1 MADLIP
7 SLSSCKPRMTRGE
20 RRLAERLEAS
30 LEAGCLLWYDVPV
43 GRKARHPDFIVFHPR
58 RGVLVLEVKD
68 WRIES
73 IRAIDRAQVEL
84 VTQEGI
90 KHQPNPF
97 EQSRQLGVCERC
109 HDEQH
114 GICASGAR
122 LYQLKLGGQEIFP
135 QHRD

>member
-68 WRIES
+68 WRTEDL
-73 IRAIDRAQVEL
+73 RAIDRAQVASMSFNDAF
-84 VTQEGI
+84 G
-90 KHQPNPF
+90 N
-97 EQSRQLGVCERC
+97 RQTESDTAACSS
-109 HDEQH
+109 
-114 GICASGAR
+114 IR
-122 LYQLKLGGQEIFP
+122 LPTFQWN
-135 QHRD
+135 